1 LSSSFTAGVPLVTG
15 IGFWFWWW
23 LLCCEI
29 SFPFSC
35 KKPLGEFLPQGFLST
50 DNRTLNPLPFRN
62 PQGRQQLQMLPAL
75 WISRN
80 FVKKE
85 KREKKYL

>member
-1 LSSSFTAGVPLVTG
+1 LERKGKK
-15 IGFWFWWW
+15 I
-23 LLCCEI
+23 
-29 SFPFSC
+29 
-35 KKPLGEFLPQGFLST
+35 KPLGKIFSQGVFIVLLPL
-50 DNRTLNPLPFRN
+50 RN

-85 KREKKYL
+85 KKKKEKKNTFKTS